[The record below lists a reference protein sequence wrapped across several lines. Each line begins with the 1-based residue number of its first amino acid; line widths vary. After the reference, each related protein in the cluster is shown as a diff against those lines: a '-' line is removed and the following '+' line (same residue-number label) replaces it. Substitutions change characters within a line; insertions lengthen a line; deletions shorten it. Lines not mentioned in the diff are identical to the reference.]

1 MTYKKE
7 SMSDLEEQD
16 TVNVHFHVVDASE
29 A

>member
-7 SMSDLEEQD
+7 SISDLEEQD
-16 TVNVHFHVVDASE
+16 TVNVHFHVVDALE